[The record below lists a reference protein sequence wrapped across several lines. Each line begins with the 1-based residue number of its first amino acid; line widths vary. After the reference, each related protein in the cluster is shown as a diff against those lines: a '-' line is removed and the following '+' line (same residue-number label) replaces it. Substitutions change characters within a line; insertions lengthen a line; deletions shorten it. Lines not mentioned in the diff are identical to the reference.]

1 MVVASRDRKR
11 WGKIRKFFDYH
22 YPCYLWS
29 LRFFFF
35 LRKMKIEKKERIKA
49 RIDAVRRRFN
59 LFEMAVLRKIEIYVS
74 SSVLGFVPLRL
85 RIVNFQTPI

>member
-1 MVVASRDRKR
+1 MGKNSKIFRLSLSVLFMELKVV
-11 WGKIRKFFDYH
+11 F
-22 YPCYLWS
+22 L
-29 LRFFFF
+29 FF
-35 LRKMKIEKKERIKA
+35 LRKVKIEKKERIKA

>member
-1 MVVASRDRKR
+1 
-11 WGKIRKFFDYH
+11 
-22 YPCYLWS
+22 
-29 LRFFFF
+29 
-35 LRKMKIEKKERIKA
+35 MKIEKKERIKA

>member
-1 MVVASRDRKR
+1 MGKNSKIFRLSLSVLFMELKVV
-11 WGKIRKFFDYH
+11 F
-22 YPCYLWS
+22 L
-29 LRFFFF
+29 FF
-35 LRKMKIEKKERIKA
+35 LRKVKIEKKERIKA

-74 SSVLGFVPLRL
+74 SFVLGFVPLRL

>member
-1 MVVASRDRKR
+1 MGKNSKIFRLSLSVLFMELKVV
-11 WGKIRKFFDYH
+11 
-22 YPCYLWS
+22 
-29 LRFFFF
+29 FFFF
-35 LRKMKIEKKERIKA
+35 LRKVKIEKKERIKA

>member
-1 MVVASRDRKR
+1 MGKNSKIFRLSLSVLFMELKVV
-11 WGKIRKFFDYH
+11 F
-22 YPCYLWS
+22 
-29 LRFFFF
+29 FFFF
-35 LRKMKIEKKERIKA
+35 LRKVKIEKKERIKA